1 MTATTTTL
9 ASATMAS
16 HLQSGDGTERMN
28 DAPTVDESSSSS
40 CRGRVSSSSIGR
52 GRSKHHTTC
61 PRRLVLGLALLAL
74 AAVLDL
80 DHDNGFRGDRRQ
92 GAVEL
97 SSLSLSLSLDAA
109 ERAVVAEAA
118 SRRWLP
124 MPRIRAPFAA
134 IHLPAVIPGAQAA
147 AVVLTSPSGGSGS
160 GRDKRHGGVSGG
172 EHIDADDDDEDDEDE
187 DDEGQSMDV
196 EMGGMMGDMGHGDA
210 FDHNKHDKAAAAS
223 SSAIS
228 SASEHVT
235 ASANSSST
243 SSPAATHHDHATAS
257 HSGGGHV
264 HHSAHYVPLEY
275 LDESNIVRWH
285 GADPLSWLHW
295 DWSFDGDAGR
305 EEFLRTGKS
314 EFGDASKEV
323 AAMGGDE
330 LEAWRAA
337 QREATGAERVVDYAL
352 EGGASSHRLLIVL
365 HVLSMCVAF
374 FVALPVAIALKAAG
388 YKNVL
393 VMLGVKAVY
402 ASMAVLGWLTGW
414 MYKELSPEL

>member
-40 CRGRVSSSSIGR
+40 SSCRGRVSSSSIDR

-80 DHDNGFRGDRRQ
+80 DHDNGFRGERPQ

-97 SSLSLSLSLDAA
+97 SSPLSLSLDAA
-109 ERAVVAEAA
+109 ERAVVAPAA
-118 SRRWLP
+118 SRRSRL
-124 MPRIRAPFAA
+124 RRLRAPAA
-134 IHLPAVIPGAQAA
+134 VHLPAVIPGAQAA
-147 AVVLTSPSGGSGS
+147 AAVLTSPSGGSGS
-160 GRDKRHGGVSGG
+160 GRDKRHGGGG

-323 AAMGGDE
+323 AAMSEDA

-352 EGGASSHRLLIVL
+352 DGASSHRLLIVL

-374 FVALPVAIALKAAG
+374 FVALPVAIALSAAG
-388 YKNVL
+388 YENVL